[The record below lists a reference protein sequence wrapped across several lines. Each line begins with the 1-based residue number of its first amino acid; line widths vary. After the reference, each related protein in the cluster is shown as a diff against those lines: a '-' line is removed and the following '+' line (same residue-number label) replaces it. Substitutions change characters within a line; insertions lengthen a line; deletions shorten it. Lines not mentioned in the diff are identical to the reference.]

1 MKDCLKNMIQLK
13 KKLLSLATVVCY
25 LRKWKKMVVTNQGVS
40 FNYLKYGPS
49 LKFCFHLYQWRFPL
63 WGKPLNKRKRFLL
76 ARKYVSTSQ
85 NERFRLKKNTFP
97 LDWKKTIIAKS
108 LREIEKKKW
117 LPLAR
122 KLVSSSKN
130 KLSLAGIF
138 LKNWISS
145 NFNNGFH

>member
-25 LRKWKKMVVTNQGVS
+25 LRKWKKMVCTSQRVS

-63 WGKPLNKRKRFLL
+63 RGKPLNKRQRFLL

-85 NERFRLKKNTFP
+85 NERFRLKKYFSTRREENHHYQESQRNRA
-97 LDWKKTIIAKS
+97 KKMVATSQKI
-108 LREIEKKKW
+108 
-117 LPLAR
+117 
-122 KLVSSSKN
+122 N
-130 KLSLAGIF
+130 F
-138 LKNWISS
+138 LQQE
-145 NFNNGFH
+145 